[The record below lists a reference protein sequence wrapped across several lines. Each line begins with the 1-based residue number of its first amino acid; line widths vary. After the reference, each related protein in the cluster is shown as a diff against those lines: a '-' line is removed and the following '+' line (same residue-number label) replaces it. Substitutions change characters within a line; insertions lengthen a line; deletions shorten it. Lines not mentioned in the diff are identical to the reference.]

1 LQGRKSLPSNL
12 QLPITIFHFL
22 IHHLLKANMFGDLGG
37 TALFEITPELQWYSY
52 ENWWNHR
59 SIVALW
65 LLFHNKKWQ

>member
-1 LQGRKSLPSNL
+1 
-12 QLPITIFHFL
+12 
-22 IHHLLKANMFGDLGG
+22 MFGDLGG